1 METNTSGHLSVGN
14 WMITLLLTFIPLVN
28 IIMLLVWAF
37 GSGTHP
43 SKANWAKA
51 MLLWFVIFIGLSILM
66 TLIGG
71 IGLMSMQ

>member
-1 METNTSGHLSVGN
+1 METTHSGHLSVGN
-14 WMITLLLTFIPLVN
+14 WMLTLLLTIIPLVN

-43 SKANWAKA
+43 GKANWAKA

-71 IGLMSMQ
+71 VGLMSMQ